1 MAESG
6 VEEYFSSTVNVYS
19 KGMAGSMATIK
30 SVAERAGVSIAS
42 VSRVIN
48 GAAARGDTEER
59 VWKAIKAVDYQPNS
73 AARALKVRKSE
84 QICLSFDDL
93 ANPAY
98 AMMTRGVGQSLSA
111 TGYRLVLASAFS
123 SIEEI
128 VKHLETMG
136 RGFADGLIISPIYSD
151 KRITKLLSNL
161 QIPVVVIGTLPEG
174 IDADNVWVD
183 SAAGVATAV
192 VHLKS
197 IGRKKMGFLNGPL
210 STNPG
215 RKRMAAFQNALTQ
228 NSLKGISGNIIQAD
242 AFSPEAGLKA
252 MLGSGNIKDFDSIIC
267 ANDQLAAGLMK
278 YCVENQIDIPTDLAI
293 VGIDNTDLS
302 SLMRPTLTSIDLHAE
317 QRGAIAAQ
325 LMLERLSD
333 PKRPTQKI
341 VVEPTLIIRE
351 TTECK

>member
-1 MAESG
+1 
-6 VEEYFSSTVNVYS
+6 
-19 KGMAGSMATIK
+19 MATIK
-30 SVAERAGVSIAS
+30 SVAEQAGVSIAS

-48 GAAARGDTEER
+48 GTVARGDTEER
-59 VWKAIKAVDYQPNS
+59 VWKAIKALDYQPNS

-98 AMMTRGVGQSLSA
+98 AMMTRGVGQSLGS
-111 TGYRLVLASAFS
+111 TSYRLVLASAFS
-123 SIEEI
+123 SVEEI

-161 QIPVVVIGTLPEG
+161 QIPVVVIGTLPDG
-174 IDADNVWVD
+174 INADNVWVD
-183 SAAGVATAV
+183 SAAGVEAAV
-192 VHLKS
+192 VHLKD
-197 IGRKKMGFLNGPL
+197 IGRKKIGFLNGPL

-215 RKRMAAFQNALTQ
+215 RKRLAAFQNALV
-228 NSLKGISGNIIQAD
+228 NNGLKSYSNNVFQAD
-242 AFSPEAGLKA
+242 AFSPDSAYQAISDAKSL
-252 MLGSGNIKDFDSIIC
+252 STFDSILC

-278 YCVENQIDIPTDLAI
+278 YCGQHKIEIPADLAI
-293 VGIDNTDLS
+293 IGIDNTDLS
-302 SLMRPTLTSIDLHAE
+302 SFMRPTLTTIDLHAE

-333 PKRPTQKI
+333 PDRPIQKV
-341 VVEPTLIIRE
+341 VVEPTLVIRE
-351 TTECK
+351 STEQK

>member
-1 MAESG
+1 
-6 VEEYFSSTVNVYS
+6 
-19 KGMAGSMATIK
+19 MATIK
-30 SVAERAGVSIAS
+30 SVAEQAGVSIAS

-48 GAAARGDTEER
+48 GAVARGDTEER
-59 VWKAIKAVDYQPNS
+59 VWKAIKALDYQPNS

-93 ANPAY
+93 SNPAY
-98 AMMTRGVGQSLSA
+98 TMMTRGVGQALST
-111 TGYRLVLASAFS
+111 TGFRLVLASAFS

-183 SAAGVATAV
+183 SAAGVTTAV
-192 VHLKS
+192 IHLKE
-197 IGRKKMGFLNGPL
+197 IGRTKLAFLNGPL

-215 RKRMAAFQNALTQ
+215 TKRMAAFQNALKK
-228 NSLKGISGNIIQAD
+228 NSLKSLEGNIFQAH
-242 AFSPEAGLKA
+242 AFSPDAGYQA
-252 MLGSGNIKDFDSIIC
+252 IAASGKIKEFDSIIC

-278 YCVENQIDIPTDLAI
+278 FCVENKIEIPSDLAI

-302 SLMRPTLTSIDLHAE
+302 SLMRPTLTTIDLHAE

-325 LMLERLSD
+325 LMLDRLSD

-341 VVEPTLIIRE
+341 IVEPTLIVRE
-351 TTECK
+351 STGQK

>member
-1 MAESG
+1 MNG
-6 VEEYFSSTVNVYS
+6 KEYFAITVNVYS
-19 KGMAGSMATIK
+19 KWTVRPMATIK

-59 VWKAIKAVDYQPNS
+59 VWKAIKALDYQPNS

-111 TGYRLVLASAFS
+111 TDYRLVLASAFS

-161 QIPVVVIGTLPEG
+161 QIPIVVIGTLPDG

-183 SAAGVATAV
+183 SAAGVTTAV
-192 VHLKS
+192 THLKA

-210 STNPG
+210 NTNPG
-215 RKRMAAFQNALTQ
+215 RKRMAAFQEALDI
-228 NSLKGISGNIIQAD
+228 NSLKNLPNNIFQAD
-242 AFSPEAGLKA
+242 AFSPEAGFQA
-252 MLGSGNIKDFDSIIC
+252 IANSGNLGNFDSIIC

-278 YCVENQIDIPTDLAI
+278 YCVENKIEIPSEFAI

-333 PKRPTQKI
+333 PARPTQKI
-341 VVEPTLIIRE
+341 IVEPTLVIRE
-351 TTECK
+351 STEQK

>member
-1 MAESG
+1 
-6 VEEYFSSTVNVYS
+6 
-19 KGMAGSMATIK
+19 MATIK
-30 SVAERAGVSIAS
+30 SVAEHAGVSLAS

-48 GAAARGDTEER
+48 GAVARGDTEER
-59 VWKAIKAVDYQPNS
+59 VWKAIKALDYQPNS

-98 AMMTRGVGQSLSA
+98 AMMTRGVGQSLGS

-123 SIEEI
+123 SVEEI

-174 IDADNVWVD
+174 INVDNVWVD
-183 SAAGVATAV
+183 SAAGVEAAV
-192 VHLKS
+192 VHLQN

-215 RKRMAAFQNALTQ
+215 RKRLAAFQNALVT
-228 NSLKGISGNIIQAD
+228 SGLKSYSANVFQAD
-242 AFSPEAGLKA
+242 AFSPDSAYQTISASKNLN
-252 MLGSGNIKDFDSIIC
+252 SFDSIIC

-278 YCVENQIDIPTDLAI
+278 YCGQNKIEIPADLAI
-293 VGIDNTDLS
+293 IGIDNTDLS
-302 SLMRPTLTSIDLHAE
+302 SLMKPTLTTIDLHAE
-317 QRGAIAAQ
+317 HRGAIAAQ

-333 PKRPTQKI
+333 PDRPIQKI
-341 VVEPTLIIRE
+341 VVEPTLVIRE
-351 TTECK
+351 STEQR

>member
-1 MAESG
+1 
-6 VEEYFSSTVNVYS
+6 
-19 KGMAGSMATIK
+19 MATMK
-30 SVAERAGVSIAS
+30 SVAQQAGVSVAS
-42 VSRVIN
+42 VSRVVN
-48 GAAARGDTEER
+48 GTAARGHTEER
-59 VWKAIKAVDYQPNS
+59 VRKAIKALDYQPNS

-98 AMMTRGVGQSLSA
+98 AMMTRGVGQTLSA
-111 TGYRLVLASAFS
+111 TNYRLVLASAFS

-151 KRITKLLSNL
+151 QRITKLLSRL
-161 QIPVVVIGTLPEG
+161 KIPIVVIGTLPEG
-174 IDADNVWVD
+174 IDADHVWID
-183 SAAGVATAV
+183 SAAGVATV
-192 VHLKS
+192 VVYLKS
-197 IGRKKMGFLNGPL
+197 HGRKRIGFLNGPL
-210 STNPG
+210 ATNPG
-215 RKRMAAFQNALTQ
+215 RKRVAAFRDALIENQ
-228 NSLKGISGNIIQAD
+228 LKEVTNNVLQAD
-242 AFSPEAGLKA
+242 AFSPQAGYQAVANAKNFK
-252 MLGSGNIKDFDSIIC
+252 SFDSVIC

-278 YCVENQIDIPTDLAI
+278 YCVENNINIPSDLAV

-333 PKRPTQKI
+333 LKRPTQKI
-341 VVEPTLIIRE
+341 IVEPTLVIRE
-351 TTECK
+351 STE